1 MQAGSTAPP
10 GEPGGLRILIADDQ
24 PLNRALLQAMLVLEG
39 HEVLEAGDGA
49 QAVAL
54 FERERPDLVLMDVVM
69 PVMDGYEATRRIK
82 QLAGARFVPVIFLT
96 AFATEEALE
105 AARAAGADDFL
116 SKPYRRAALNARIA
130 ILRRLRAAGTP
141 STSTVAGDGCTGAA
155 SDAVPGQW
163 CWQLE
168 VCGRGLQRV
177 DPAAAA
183 LASLERCGLPR
194 THRETVFIVLTELC
208 NNAIEHGLLGL
219 DSAIKSDESGF
230 ERYYLERK
238 RRLEALRG
246 GFLRLEVRGAL
257 AGSEGQ
263 LHIRLA
269 DSGPGF
275 DHEGVLA
282 RAREHPMGCCGR
294 GIALL
299 LGLCASLRYAGNG
312 STVEAVYRWE
322 TGD

>member
-24 PLNRALLQAMLVLEG
+24 PLNRGLLRAMLVLEG

-54 FERERPDLVLMDVVM
+54 FERERPDLVLMDVIM
-69 PVMDGYEATRRIK
+69 PVMDGYEATRCIK
-82 QLAGARFVPVIFLT
+82 RLAGAEFVPVIFLT
-96 AFATEEALE
+96 ALTTEEALA

-116 SKPYRRAALNARIA
+116 SKPYRRAVLNARIA
-130 ILRRLRAAGTP
+130 MMRRLRAAGAAL
-141 STSTVAGDGCTGAA
+141 STAPASSGCLGAA
-155 SDAVPGQW
+155 PDGTPAQW

-168 VCGRGLQRV
+168 VCGSGLQRV
-177 DPAAAA
+177 DPAVAA
-183 LASLERCGLPR
+183 LASLEHCGLPR
-194 THRETVFIVLTELC
+194 AHRETAFAVLTELC

-219 DSAIKSDESGF
+219 DSAIKSAEDGF
-230 ERYYLERK
+230 ERYYAERE
-238 RRLEALRG
+238 RGLRELRS
-246 GFLRLEVRGAL
+246 GFLRLEVRGGL
-257 AGSEGQ
+257 AEGGGE
-263 LHIRLA
+263 LHIRVT

-275 DHEGVLA
+275 DHQGALLRA
-282 RAREHPMGCCGR
+282 RAAPAGCCGR

-312 STVEAVYRWE
+312 STVEAVYRWQP
-322 TGD
+322 GD